1 MNNQVFVPVTDELI
15 YNHPEQIEGPL
26 IPYSA
31 GMECSQW
38 LAIEI
43 NPDEERPAKVKVAK
57 SEKQIKVVAGKL
69 VTTLAEKTAQQTT
82 SKSSLTLAS
91 SK

>member
-38 LAIEI
+38 LAIEL
-43 NPDEERPAKVKVAK
+43 NPEDDKPLSDSRPV
-57 SEKQIKVVAGKL
+57 KQIKVVDGKII
-69 VTTLAEKTAQQTT
+69 Q
-82 SKSSLTLAS
+82 AS
-91 SK
+91 FGK